1 MKSIFA
7 KFAFALA
14 GVWFVTCAH
23 AIDMPELA
31 IKQGCNNCHKID
43 KKFVGPTF
51 VEVSKKYK
59 GNETAIAK
67 LSKKII
73 TGGSGAWGP
82 VPMPGY
88 PTLSDPEVGELVA
101 FILKLSN

>member
-1 MKSIFA
+1 MTSIFA
-7 KFAFALA
+7 KFSFALT
-14 GVWFVTCAH
+14 GVCFVTCAF

-31 IKQGCNNCHKID
+31 IEQGCNNCHKIE
-43 KKFVGPTF
+43 KKLVGPTWM
-51 VEVSKKYK
+51 EVSRKYK
-59 GNETAIAK
+59 DSETAVAK

-73 TGGSGAWGP
+73 KGGSGVWGP